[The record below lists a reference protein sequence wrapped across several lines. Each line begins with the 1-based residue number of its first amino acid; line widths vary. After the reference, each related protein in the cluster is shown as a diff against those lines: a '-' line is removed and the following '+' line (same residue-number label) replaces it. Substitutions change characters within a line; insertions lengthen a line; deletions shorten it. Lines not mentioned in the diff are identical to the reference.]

1 MGDLAK
7 PALTLRIMDKLKNAL
22 SKEDL
27 KIIKQLLK
35 KEKPQ
40 GKKNLNQGGTVMK
53 KKKYQRG
60 GFEQGFRA
68 REDESLGMRT
78 GPARTRL
85 QDMAARRADSYGA
98 WGRRPNQFI
107 NRDKGGAVIDAAA
120 MALEDAK
127 IMNVVAV
134 EDAKSKL
141 DVATDKPSYAE
152 GGVAAK
158 AIKEL
163 LGERSRT
170 ISNADRKRA
179 EEILTGESSRTI
191 SNADRKR
198 LQEILNQNAKGGVA
212 SFDVGGTAE
221 EIAEAEAKPSVYQP
235 EHQGEGG
242 PNLDATMLLRKGR
255 AIARIEG
262 GDRHE
267 ELVEIAEGKWNVEF
281 ESLMDNQGSEI
292 DPDLKKRM
300 RSMQEQFNA
309 NFLGG
314 VQNVGT
320 ATVIEG
326 HDSASSLGETDEAR
340 GMGAAVKGTGF
351 KGVF

>member
-1 MGDLAK
+1 
-7 PALTLRIMDKLKNAL
+7 
-22 SKEDL
+22 
-27 KIIKQLLK
+27 
-35 KEKPQ
+35 
-40 GKKNLNQGGTVMK
+40 MK

-78 GPARTRL
+78 GPERAKL

-98 WGRRPNQFI
+98 WGRRPNQMI
-107 NRDKGGAVIDAAA
+107 NR
-120 MALEDAK
+120 
-127 IMNVVAV
+127 
-134 EDAKSKL
+134 
-141 DVATDKPSYAE
+141 
-152 GGVAAK
+152 
-158 AIKEL
+158 
-163 LGERSRT
+163 
-170 ISNADRKRA
+170 
-179 EEILTGESSRTI
+179 
-191 SNADRKR
+191 
-198 LQEILNQNAKGGVA
+198 
-212 SFDVGGTAE
+212 DVGGTAE

-235 EHQGEGG
+235 KHKGEGG

-300 RSMQEQFNA
+300 RSMQEGFNA

-314 VQNVGT
+314 VQNTGT

-326 HDSASSLGETDEAR
+326 HDSASSLGETDKAR

>member
-1 MGDLAK
+1 
-7 PALTLRIMDKLKNAL
+7 
-22 SKEDL
+22 
-27 KIIKQLLK
+27 
-35 KEKPQ
+35 
-40 GKKNLNQGGTVMK
+40 MK

-78 GPARTRL
+78 GPERAKL

-98 WGRRPNQFI
+98 WGRRPNQMI
-107 NRDKGGAVIDAAA
+107 NRQ
-120 MALEDAK
+120 
-127 IMNVVAV
+127 
-134 EDAKSKL
+134 
-141 DVATDKPSYAE
+141 E
-152 GGVAAK
+152 GGVGSK
-158 AIKEL
+158 GYGKTNDRDIIKKTYDRLTPENIRPL
-163 LGERSRT
+163 PEGEFDKLSKILHKVLDKT
-170 ISNADRKRA
+170 PISTKEREFARNFGK
-179 EEILTGESSRTI
+179 
-191 SNADRKR
+191 
-198 LQEILNQNAKGGVA
+198 NAKGGVA

-235 EHQGEGG
+235 KHKGEGG

-300 RSMQEQFNA
+300 RSMQEGFNA

-326 HDSASSLGETDEAR
+326 HDSASSLGETDKAR